1 MADLSLIEWAYFCV
15 VVFIGGVARG
25 FSGFGF
31 SALCVSGLSL
41 VLSPAQVIPPIFMLE
56 ILASLT
62 LLRQAI
68 KQADF
73 SWLSWLIVGNVLCI
87 PVGIALLNFVP
98 ESQLRLLIGLI
109 LVVLV
114 GVQLR
119 GLQWHGAPTRLLRLL
134 TGLASGLV
142 NGLSAMGG
150 LVVAA
155 MMSATPLPAI
165 AMRATLVLL
174 FFFGDLYAL
183 LCAAVMPVSTQ
194 LGAPLLG
201 WSALSM
207 ALFLAVPMAGGMLVG
222 QRFFTHTTPQQF
234 RRQVLRLL
242 MLLALMTI
250 ARSLFQLIGSAG

>member
-1 MADLSLIEWAYFCV
+1 LADLSVIEWAYFCV

-41 VLSPAQVIPPIFMLE
+41 VLSPAQVIPPLLILE

-62 LLRQAI
+62 LLRQSL
-68 KQADF
+68 KQADIA
-73 SWLSWLIVGNVLCI
+73 WLSWLLWGNALCI
-87 PVGIALLNFVP
+87 PIGIAVLNFVP
-98 ESQLRLLIGLI
+98 ENYLRLLIGTV

-114 GVQLR
+114 GAQLI
-119 GLQWHGAPTRLLRLL
+119 GLQWHGAPTRLIRLL

-142 NGLSAMGG
+142 TGLAAMGG

-155 MMSATPLPAI
+155 MMSATPLSPI

-183 LCAAVMPVSTQ
+183 LCAAVMPVNTEV
-194 LGAPLLG
+194 GAPLLG

-207 ALFLAVPMAGGMLVG
+207 ALFMAVPMAGGMLVG

-234 RRQVLRLL
+234 RRLVLRLL
-242 MLLALMTI
+242 MLLAVITI
-250 ARSLFQLIGSAG
+250 ARALFQLIGSAG

>member
-1 MADLSLIEWAYFCV
+1 LVDLSVTEWAYFCAM
-15 VVFIGGVARG
+15 VFIGGVARG

-41 VLSPAQVIPPIFMLE
+41 VLSPAQVIPPIFILE
-56 ILASLT
+56 IMASLT

-73 SWLSWLIVGNVLCI
+73 SWLSWLMLGNVLCI
-87 PVGIALLNFVP
+87 PIGIALLNFVP
-98 ESQLRLLIGLI
+98 ESYLRLLIGLV

-114 GVQLR
+114 GAQLR

-174 FFFGDLYAL
+174 FFLADLYAL
-183 LCAAVMPVSTQ
+183 LCAAVMPVSTAV
-194 LGAPLLG
+194 GAPLLG
-201 WSALSM
+201 WGALSM
-207 ALFLAVPMAGGMLVG
+207 ALLMAIPMLGGMAVG

-234 RRQVLRLL
+234 RRLVLRLL
-242 MLLALMTI
+242 MLLAVITI
-250 ARSLFQLIGSAG
+250 ARALFQLIGSSG

>member
-1 MADLSLIEWAYFCV
+1 
-15 VVFIGGVARG
+15 
-25 FSGFGF
+25 
-31 SALCVSGLSL
+31 L
-41 VLSPAQVIPPIFMLE
+41 VLSPAQVIPPIFILE

-73 SWLSWLIVGNVLCI
+73 SWLSWLMLGNVLCI
-87 PVGIALLNFVP
+87 PIGIALLNFVP
-98 ESQLRLLIGLI
+98 ESYLRLLIGLV

-114 GVQLR
+114 GAQLR

-174 FFFGDLYAL
+174 FFLADLYAL
-183 LCAAVMPVSTQ
+183 LCAAVMPVSTAV
-194 LGAPLLG
+194 GAPLLG
-201 WSALSM
+201 WGALSM
-207 ALFLAVPMAGGMLVG
+207 ALLMAIPMLGGMAVG

-234 RRQVLRLL
+234 RRLVLRLL
-242 MLLALMTI
+242 MLLAVITI
-250 ARSLFQLIGSAG
+250 ARALFQLIGSSG

>member
-1 MADLSLIEWAYFCV
+1 
-15 VVFIGGVARG
+15 
-25 FSGFGF
+25 
-31 SALCVSGLSL
+31 
-41 VLSPAQVIPPIFMLE
+41 
-56 ILASLT
+56 

-73 SWLSWLIVGNVLCI
+73 SWLSWLMLGNVLCI
-87 PVGIALLNFVP
+87 PIGIALLNFVP
-98 ESQLRLLIGLI
+98 ESYLRLLIGLV

-114 GVQLR
+114 GAQLR
-119 GLQWHGAPTRLLRLL
+119 GLEWHGAPTRLLRLL

-183 LCAAVMPVSTQ
+183 LCAAVMPVSTAV
-194 LGAPLLG
+194 GAPLLG
-201 WSALSM
+201 WGALSM
-207 ALFLAVPMAGGMLVG
+207 ALLMAIPMLGGMAVG

-234 RRQVLRLL
+234 RRLVLRLL
-242 MLLALMTI
+242 MLLAVITI
-250 ARSLFQLIGSAG
+250 ARALFQLIGSSG

>member
-1 MADLSLIEWAYFCV
+1 
-15 VVFIGGVARG
+15 
-25 FSGFGF
+25 
-31 SALCVSGLSL
+31 L
-41 VLSPAQVIPPIFMLE
+41 VLSPAQVIPPIFILE
-56 ILASLT
+56 IMASLT

-73 SWLSWLIVGNVLCI
+73 SWLSWLMLGNVLCI
-87 PVGIALLNFVP
+87 PMGIALLNFVP
-98 ESQLRLLIGLI
+98 ESYLRLLIGLV

-114 GVQLR
+114 GAQLR

-174 FFFGDLYAL
+174 FFLADLYAL
-183 LCAAVMPVSTQ
+183 LCAAVMPVSTAV
-194 LGAPLLG
+194 GAPLLG
-201 WSALSM
+201 WGALSM
-207 ALFLAVPMAGGMLVG
+207 ALLMAIPMLGGMAVG

-234 RRQVLRLL
+234 RRLVLRLL
-242 MLLALMTI
+242 MLLAVITI
-250 ARSLFQLIGSAG
+250 ARALFQLIGSSG

>member
-1 MADLSLIEWAYFCV
+1 LADLSVIEWAYVCA
-15 VVFIGGVARG
+15 VVFIGGLARG

-41 VLSPAQVIPPIFMLE
+41 LLSPAHVIPPIFILE

-62 LLRQAI
+62 LLRQAV

-73 SWLSWLIVGNVLCI
+73 SWLSWLLWGNVLCI
-87 PVGIALLNFVP
+87 PLGIAMLNFVP
-98 ESQLRLLIGLI
+98 ELYVRLLIGTV

-119 GLQWHGAPTRLLRLL
+119 GLQWHGSPTRTFRFL
-134 TGLASGLV
+134 TGLVAGLI
-142 NGLSAMGG
+142 NGLTAMGG

-155 MMSATPLPAI
+155 MMSATPLPAV

-183 LCAAVMPVSTQ
+183 LCAALMPVSAEV
-194 LGAPLLG
+194 GVPLLG
-201 WSALSM
+201 WSALTM
-207 ALFLAVPMAGGMLVG
+207 ALFMAAPMALGMVVG

-234 RRQVLRLL
+234 RRLVLRLL
-242 MLLALMTI
+242 MLLAVITVG
-250 ARSLFQLIGSAG
+250 RSLLQLVGSAA

>member
-1 MADLSLIEWAYFCV
+1 LVDLSVIEWAYFCV

-41 VLSPAQVIPPIFMLE
+41 VLSPAQVIPPIFILE

-73 SWLSWLIVGNVLCI
+73 SWLSWLMLGNVLCI
-87 PVGIALLNFVP
+87 PLGIAVLNFVP
-98 ESQLRLLIGLI
+98 EIYVRLFIGTV

-119 GLQWHGAPTRLLRLL
+119 GLQWHGSPTRLFRLL
-134 TGLASGLV
+134 TGLVAGLI
-142 NGLSAMGG
+142 NGLTAMGG

-174 FFFGDLYAL
+174 FFLADLYAL
-183 LCAAVMPVSTQ
+183 LCAAVMPVSTAV
-194 LGAPLLG
+194 GAPLLG
-201 WSALSM
+201 WGALSM
-207 ALFLAVPMAGGMLVG
+207 ALLMAIPMLGGMAVG

-234 RRQVLRLL
+234 RRLVLRLL
-242 MLLALMTI
+242 MLLAVITI
-250 ARSLFQLIGSAG
+250 ARALFQLIGSAG

>member
-1 MADLSLIEWAYFCV
+1 
-15 VVFIGGVARG
+15 
-25 FSGFGF
+25 
-31 SALCVSGLSL
+31 
-41 VLSPAQVIPPIFMLE
+41 
-56 ILASLT
+56 

-73 SWLSWLIVGNVLCI
+73 SWLSWLMLGNVLCI
-87 PVGIALLNFVP
+87 PIGIALLNFVP
-98 ESQLRLLIGLI
+98 ESYLRLLIGLV

-114 GVQLR
+114 GAQLR

-183 LCAAVMPVSTQ
+183 LCAAVMPVSTAV
-194 LGAPLLG
+194 GAPLLG
-201 WSALSM
+201 WGALSM
-207 ALFLAVPMAGGMLVG
+207 ALLMAIPMLGGMAVG

-234 RRQVLRLL
+234 RRLVLRLL
-242 MLLALMTI
+242 MLLAVITV
-250 ARSLFQLIGSAG
+250 ARALFQLIGSAG

>member
-1 MADLSLIEWAYFCV
+1 LADLSLIEWAYFCV

-41 VLSPAQVIPPIFMLE
+41 VLSPAQVIPPIFILE

-73 SWLSWLIVGNVLCI
+73 SWLSWLMLGNVLCI
-87 PVGIALLNFVP
+87 PIGIALLNFVP
-98 ESQLRLLIGLI
+98 ESYLRLLIGLV

-114 GVQLR
+114 GAQLR

-155 MMSATPLPAI
+155 MMSATPLSPI

-174 FFFGDLYAL
+174 FFLADLYAL
-183 LCAAVMPVSTQ
+183 LCAAVMPVSTAV
-194 LGAPLLG
+194 GAPLLG
-201 WSALSM
+201 WGALSM
-207 ALFLAVPMAGGMLVG
+207 ALLMAIPMLGGMAVG

-234 RRQVLRLL
+234 RRLVLRLL
-242 MLLALMTI
+242 MLLAVITI
-250 ARSLFQLIGSAG
+250 ARALFQLIGSSG

>member
-1 MADLSLIEWAYFCV
+1 M

-41 VLSPAQVIPPIFMLE
+41 VLSPAQVIPPIFILE

-73 SWLSWLIVGNVLCI
+73 SWLSWLMLGNVLCI
-87 PVGIALLNFVP
+87 PIGIALLNFVP
-98 ESQLRLLIGLI
+98 ESYLRLLIGLV

-114 GVQLR
+114 GAQLR

-174 FFFGDLYAL
+174 FFLADLYAL
-183 LCAAVMPVSTQ
+183 LCAAVMPVSTAV
-194 LGAPLLG
+194 GAPLLG
-201 WSALSM
+201 WGALSM
-207 ALFLAVPMAGGMLVG
+207 ALLMAIPMLGGMAVG
-222 QRFFTHTTPQQF
+222 QRFFTNTTPQQF
-234 RRQVLRLL
+234 RRLVLRLL
-242 MLLALMTI
+242 MLLAVITI
-250 ARSLFQLIGSAG
+250 ARALFQLIGSSG

>member
-1 MADLSLIEWAYFCV
+1 MVDLSVIEWAYFCV
-15 VVFIGGVARG
+15 VVFIAGVARG

-41 VLSPAQVIPPIFMLE
+41 VLSPAQVIPPIFILE
-56 ILASLT
+56 IMASLT

-73 SWLSWLIVGNVLCI
+73 SWLSWLMLGNVLCI
-87 PVGIALLNFVP
+87 PMGIALLNFVP
-98 ESQLRLLIGLI
+98 ESYLRLLIGLV

-114 GVQLR
+114 GAQLR

-155 MMSATPLPAI
+155 MMSATPLSPI

-174 FFFGDLYAL
+174 FFLADLYAL
-183 LCAAVMPVSTQ
+183 LCAAVMPVSTAV
-194 LGAPLLG
+194 GAPLLG
-201 WSALSM
+201 LGALSM
-207 ALFLAVPMAGGMLVG
+207 ALLMAIPMLGGMAVG

-234 RRQVLRLL
+234 RRLVLRLL
-242 MLLALMTI
+242 MLLAVITV
-250 ARSLFQLIGSAG
+250 ARALFQLIGSTG

>member
-1 MADLSLIEWAYFCV
+1 
-15 VVFIGGVARG
+15 
-25 FSGFGF
+25 
-31 SALCVSGLSL
+31 
-41 VLSPAQVIPPIFMLE
+41 VIPPIFILE

-73 SWLSWLIVGNVLCI
+73 SWLSWLMLGNVLCI
-87 PVGIALLNFVP
+87 PIGIALLNFVP
-98 ESQLRLLIGLI
+98 ESYLRLLIGLV

-114 GVQLR
+114 GAQLR

-174 FFFGDLYAL
+174 FFLADLYAL
-183 LCAAVMPVSTQ
+183 LCAAVMPVSTAV
-194 LGAPLLG
+194 GAPLLG
-201 WSALSM
+201 WGALSM
-207 ALFLAVPMAGGMLVG
+207 ALLMAIPMLGGMAVG

-234 RRQVLRLL
+234 RRLVLRLL
-242 MLLALMTI
+242 MLLAVITI
-250 ARSLFQLIGSAG
+250 ARALFQLIGSSG

>member
-1 MADLSLIEWAYFCV
+1 
-15 VVFIGGVARG
+15 
-25 FSGFGF
+25 
-31 SALCVSGLSL
+31 
-41 VLSPAQVIPPIFMLE
+41 VIPPIFILE

-73 SWLSWLIVGNVLCI
+73 SWLSWLMLGNVLCI
-87 PVGIALLNFVP
+87 PIGIALLNFVP
-98 ESQLRLLIGLI
+98 ESYLRLLIGLV

-114 GVQLR
+114 GAQLR

-174 FFFGDLYAL
+174 FFLADLYAL
-183 LCAAVMPVSTQ
+183 LCAAVMPVSTAV
-194 LGAPLLG
+194 GAPLLG
-201 WSALSM
+201 WGALSM
-207 ALFLAVPMAGGMLVG
+207 ALLMAIPMLGGMAVG

-234 RRQVLRLL
+234 RRLVLRLL
-242 MLLALMTI
+242 MLLAVITI
-250 ARSLFQLIGSAG
+250 ARALFQLIASSG

>member
-1 MADLSLIEWAYFCV
+1 LADLSLIEWAYFCAM
-15 VVFIGGVARG
+15 VFIGGVARG

-41 VLSPAQVIPPIFMLE
+41 VLSPAQVIPPIFILE
-56 ILASLT
+56 IMASLT

-73 SWLSWLIVGNVLCI
+73 SWLSWLMWGNVLCI
-87 PVGIALLNFVP
+87 PIGIALLNFVP
-98 ESQLRLLIGLI
+98 ESYLRLLIGLV

-114 GVQLR
+114 GAQLR

-155 MMSATPLPAI
+155 MMSATPLSPI

-174 FFFGDLYAL
+174 FFLADLYAL
-183 LCAAVMPVSTQ
+183 LCAAVMPVSTAV
-194 LGAPLLG
+194 GAPLLG
-201 WSALSM
+201 WGALSM
-207 ALFLAVPMAGGMLVG
+207 ALLMAIPMLGGMAVG

-234 RRQVLRLL
+234 RRLVLRLL
-242 MLLALMTI
+242 MLLAVITI
-250 ARSLFQLIGSAG
+250 ARALFQLIGSSG

>member
-1 MADLSLIEWAYFCV
+1 MADLSVIEWAYFCV

-41 VLSPAQVIPPIFMLE
+41 LLSPAQVIPPIFILE

-62 LLRQAI
+62 LLRQSL

-73 SWLSWLIVGNVLCI
+73 AWLSWLLWGNALCI
-87 PVGIALLNFVP
+87 PLGIAMLNFVP
-98 ESQLRLLIGLI
+98 EIYLRLLIGAI

-134 TGLASGLV
+134 TGLVSGLV
-142 NGLSAMGG
+142 NGLTAMGG

-155 MMSATPLPAI
+155 MMSATPLSPV

-174 FFFGDLYAL
+174 FFLGDLYAL
-183 LCAAVMPVSTQ
+183 LCAAVMPVSTAV
-194 LGAPLLG
+194 GAPLLG
-201 WSALSM
+201 WGALYM
-207 ALFLAVPMAGGMLVG
+207 ALFMALPMLGGMAVG
-222 QRFFTHTTPQQF
+222 QRFFTQTTPQQF
-234 RRQVLRLL
+234 RRLVLRLL
-242 MLLALMTI
+242 MLLAVITV
-250 ARSLFQLIGSAG
+250 ARALFQLLGSTG

>member
-1 MADLSLIEWAYFCV
+1 M
-15 VVFIGGVARG
+15 VFIGGVARG

-41 VLSPAQVIPPIFMLE
+41 VLSPAQVIPPIFILE
-56 ILASLT
+56 IMASLT

-73 SWLSWLIVGNVLCI
+73 SWLSWLMWGNVLCI
-87 PVGIALLNFVP
+87 PIGIALLNFVP
-98 ESQLRLLIGLI
+98 ESYLRLLIGLV

-114 GVQLR
+114 GAQLR

-174 FFFGDLYAL
+174 FFLADLYAL
-183 LCAAVMPVSTQ
+183 LCAAVMPVSTAV
-194 LGAPLLG
+194 GAPLLG
-201 WSALSM
+201 WGALSM
-207 ALFLAVPMAGGMLVG
+207 ALLMAIPMLGGMAVG

-234 RRQVLRLL
+234 RRLVLRLL
-242 MLLALMTI
+242 MLLAVITI
-250 ARSLFQLIGSAG
+250 ARALFQLIGSSG

>member
-1 MADLSLIEWAYFCV
+1 M
-15 VVFIGGVARG
+15 
-25 FSGFGF
+25 
-31 SALCVSGLSL
+31 

-73 SWLSWLIVGNVLCI
+73 SWLSWLILGNVLCI
-87 PVGIALLNFVP
+87 PMGIAMLNFVP

-114 GVQLR
+114 GAQLR
-119 GLQWHGAPTRLLRLL
+119 GLQWQGAPTRLLRLL

-165 AMRATLVLL
+165 AMRATLVL
-174 FFFGDLYAL
+174 
-183 LCAAVMPVSTQ
+183 
-194 LGAPLLG
+194 
-201 WSALSM
+201 
-207 ALFLAVPMAGGMLVG
+207 
-222 QRFFTHTTPQQF
+222 
-234 RRQVLRLL
+234 
-242 MLLALMTI
+242 
-250 ARSLFQLIGSAG
+250 SLIHI

>member
-1 MADLSLIEWAYFCV
+1 
-15 VVFIGGVARG
+15 
-25 FSGFGF
+25 
-31 SALCVSGLSL
+31 
-41 VLSPAQVIPPIFMLE
+41 
-56 ILASLT
+56 

-68 KQADF
+68 RQADF
-73 SWLSWLIVGNVLCI
+73 SWLSWLMLGNVLCI
-87 PVGIALLNFVP
+87 PIGIALLNFVP
-98 ESQLRLLIGLI
+98 ESYLRLLIGLV

-114 GVQLR
+114 GAQLR

-183 LCAAVMPVSTQ
+183 LCAAVMPVSTAV
-194 LGAPLLG
+194 GAPLLG
-201 WSALSM
+201 WGALSM
-207 ALFLAVPMAGGMLVG
+207 ALLMAIPMLGGMAVG

-234 RRQVLRLL
+234 RRLVLRLL
-242 MLLALMTI
+242 MLLAVITI
-250 ARSLFQLIGSAG
+250 ARALFQLIGSSG

>member
-1 MADLSLIEWAYFCV
+1 LVDLSVIEWAYFCAM
-15 VVFIGGVARG
+15 VFVGGVARG

-41 VLSPAQVIPPIFMLE
+41 ALSPAQVIPPIFILE

-73 SWLSWLIVGNVLCI
+73 SWLSWLMLGNVLCI
-87 PVGIALLNFVP
+87 PMGIALLNFVP
-98 ESQLRLLIGLI
+98 ESYLRLLIGLV

-114 GVQLR
+114 GAQLR

-174 FFFGDLYAL
+174 FFLADLYAL
-183 LCAAVMPVSTQ
+183 LCAAVMPVSTAV
-194 LGAPLLG
+194 GAPLLG
-201 WSALSM
+201 WGALSM
-207 ALFLAVPMAGGMLVG
+207 ALLMAIPMLGGMAVG

-234 RRQVLRLL
+234 RRLVLRLL
-242 MLLALMTI
+242 MLLAVITI
-250 ARSLFQLIGSAG
+250 ARALFQLIGSSG

>member
-1 MADLSLIEWAYFCV
+1 M
-15 VVFIGGVARG
+15 
-25 FSGFGF
+25 
-31 SALCVSGLSL
+31 
-41 VLSPAQVIPPIFMLE
+41 LSPAQVIPPIFILE

-73 SWLSWLIVGNVLCI
+73 SWLSWLMLGNVLCI
-87 PVGIALLNFVP
+87 PIGIALLNFVP
-98 ESQLRLLIGLI
+98 ESYLRLLIGLV

-114 GVQLR
+114 GAQLR

-174 FFFGDLYAL
+174 FFLADLYAL
-183 LCAAVMPVSTQ
+183 LCAAVMPVSTAV
-194 LGAPLLG
+194 GAPLLG
-201 WSALSM
+201 WGALSM
-207 ALFLAVPMAGGMLVG
+207 ALLMAIPMLGGMAVG

-234 RRQVLRLL
+234 RRLVLRLL
-242 MLLALMTI
+242 MLLAVITI
-250 ARSLFQLIGSAG
+250 ARALFQLIGSSG

>member
-1 MADLSLIEWAYFCV
+1 M

-41 VLSPAQVIPPIFMLE
+41 LLSPAQVIPPIFILE

-62 LLRQAI
+62 LLRQSL

-73 SWLSWLIVGNVLCI
+73 AWLSWLLWGNALFI
-87 PVGIALLNFVP
+87 PLGIAMLNFVP
-98 ESQLRLLIGLI
+98 ENYVRLLIGAI
-109 LVVLV
+109 LMVLV

-142 NGLSAMGG
+142 NGLTAMGG

-155 MMSATPLPAI
+155 MMSATPLSPL

-174 FFFGDLYAL
+174 FSSATYTPCCAL
-183 LCAAVMPVSTQ
+183 
-194 LGAPLLG
+194 
-201 WSALSM
+201 
-207 ALFLAVPMAGGMLVG
+207 
-222 QRFFTHTTPQQF
+222 
-234 RRQVLRLL
+234 
-242 MLLALMTI
+242 
-250 ARSLFQLIGSAG
+250 RSCL

>member
-1 MADLSLIEWAYFCV
+1 LADLSLIEWAYFCAM
-15 VVFIGGVARG
+15 VFIGGVARG

-41 VLSPAQVIPPIFMLE
+41 VLSPAQVIPPIFILE

-73 SWLSWLIVGNVLCI
+73 SWLSWLMLGNVLCI
-87 PVGIALLNFVP
+87 PIGIALLNFVP
-98 ESQLRLLIGLI
+98 ESYLRLLIGLV

-114 GVQLR
+114 GAQLR

-174 FFFGDLYAL
+174 FFLADLYAL
-183 LCAAVMPVSTQ
+183 LCAAVMPVSTAV
-194 LGAPLLG
+194 GAPLLG
-201 WSALSM
+201 WGALSM
-207 ALFLAVPMAGGMLVG
+207 ALLMAIPMLGGMAVG

-234 RRQVLRLL
+234 RRLVLRLL
-242 MLLALMTI
+242 MLLAVITI
-250 ARSLFQLIGSAG
+250 ARALFQLIGSSG

>member
-1 MADLSLIEWAYFCV
+1 
-15 VVFIGGVARG
+15 
-25 FSGFGF
+25 
-31 SALCVSGLSL
+31 L
-41 VLSPAQVIPPIFMLE
+41 VLSPAQVIPPIFILE
-56 ILASLT
+56 IMASLT

-73 SWLSWLIVGNVLCI
+73 SWLSWLMWGNVLCI
-87 PVGIALLNFVP
+87 PIGIALLNFVP
-98 ESQLRLLIGLI
+98 ESYLRLLIGLV

-114 GVQLR
+114 GAQLR

-155 MMSATPLPAI
+155 MMSATPLSPI

-174 FFFGDLYAL
+174 FFLADLYAL
-183 LCAAVMPVSTQ
+183 LCAAVMPVSTAV
-194 LGAPLLG
+194 GAPLLG
-201 WSALSM
+201 WGALSM
-207 ALFLAVPMAGGMLVG
+207 ALLMAIPMLGGMAVG

-234 RRQVLRLL
+234 RRLVLRLL
-242 MLLALMTI
+242 MLLAVITI
-250 ARSLFQLIGSAG
+250 ARALFQLIGSSG